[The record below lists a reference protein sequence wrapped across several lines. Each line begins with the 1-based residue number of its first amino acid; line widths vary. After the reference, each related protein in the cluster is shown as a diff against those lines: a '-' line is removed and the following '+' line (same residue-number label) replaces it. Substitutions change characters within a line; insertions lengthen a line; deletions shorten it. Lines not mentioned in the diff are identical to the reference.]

1 MSGKNNLSTEMVRL
15 TLATYFK
22 NHSWCKA
29 LRMTVK
35 QPGSLKLKLQ
45 STPLHISG
53 ANNGCV
59 LTLTQ
64 SFTKLTYNVIVYMYR
79 KETCGYFKGGGSINC
94 LFMVQLPQYSFPI
107 TSVPVCM
114 I

>member
-1 MSGKNNLSTEMVRL
+1 
-15 TLATYFK
+15 
-22 NHSWCKA
+22 
-29 LRMTVK
+29 MTVK
-35 QPGSLKLKLQ
+35 QPGSLKLQ
-45 STPLHISG
+45 PTPLHSSG

-64 SFTKLTYNVIVYMYR
+64 SFTKMTYNVIVYMYR
-79 KETCGYFKGGGSINC
+79 KETCGYFKVGGSING
-94 LFMVQLPQYSFPI
+94 LFMVQLPQYSFPV